1 MSRQSTQTPRRDR
14 EPATVAD
21 VAAAHH
27 EEEPAPVGTLF
38 LMMLFLAA
46 IAGLWGTLY
55 WMLLTR

>member
-1 MSRQSTQTPRRDR
+1 MAAETREAVGRELHGATP
-14 EPATVAD
+14 
-21 VAAAHH
+21 

-46 IAGLWGTLY
+46 TAGLWGTLY